1 MGILEG
7 KVAIVTGA
15 GHGIGRGHA
24 MELAKQGAKVVVND
38 LGGSERGEGSG
49 SAAEDTVK
57 LIEERGGV
65 AVPNFADVSD
75 YDLSGEMVQQA
86 IDEFGKLDILVNNAG
101 IVRDA
106 AIWNMKVEDWDAVMR
121 VHVRGTW
128 CPTHHA
134 SKHWRERAKEGP
146 LQARIVN
153 TTSGAGLGGNFGQ
166 TSYATAKAAIV
177 GMTLTLAQEL
187 YKTGVTANCI
197 GPAGLTRITATM
209 PGSEPALEPDTRARG
224 RVEPHGPEELV
235 TGGRVARE
243 RRRAVRD
250 GPGDPGGPRPAHP
263 HAGVDREAVRVVRR
277 QGVGRGT
284 ARVDH
289 GHRDLRLSSPRH
301 ALRRHHHLDHPRT
314 GVSKTRIP
322 SFADAGLMVTRRRGL
337 SAGRARGRG
346 GCGCRGTPRTRRGSR

>member
-1 MGILEG
+1 MALLEG

-24 MELAKQGAKVVVND
+24 MELAKHGASVVVND

-57 LIEERGGV
+57 LITDRGGV

-75 YDLSGEMVQQA
+75 YDKSGEMVQQA

-106 AIWNMKVEDWDAVMR
+106 AIWNMKVEDWDAVMK

-146 LQARIVN
+146 LKARIVN

-166 TSYATAKAAIV
+166 TNYATAKAAIV

-209 PGSEPALEPDTRARG
+209 PGSDPALEPDS
-224 RVEPHGPEELV
+224 VPEGEWNPMDPKNSSPVVAWLASDDAQYV
-235 TGGRVARE
+235 TGQVIRVIHDKLFLMQGWTE
-243 RRRAVRD
+243 KKSISS
-250 GPGDPGGPRPAHP
+250 GGKPW
-263 HAGVDREAVRVVRR
+263 
-277 QGVGRGT
+277 
-284 ARVDH
+284 
-289 GHRDLRLSSPRH
+289 
-301 ALRRHHHLDHPRT
+301 
-314 GVSKTRIP
+314 
-322 SFADAGLMVTRRRGL
+322 DAEQLGSIMATEVF
-337 SAGRARGRG
+337 
-346 GCGCRGTPRTRRGSR
+346 GSRHPGMRFEATIK